1 MYCAL
6 ENTTGTMSS
15 NDQPVF
21 SFGNQ
26 PGAQANG
33 AAQQGDGFDNAAIDT
48 PAPELLATQET
59 QNATAAQP
67 SAAATPQHQQSA
79 ASSQQP
85 TTLSAEAENR
95 IVERLMSTLQ
105 SLGITQQQPA
115 TPAAPN
121 SQPEAQPQPEP
132 ALPEAEQDP
141 WADGQDPWNRQ
152 NWGWSA
158 QDWEQ
163 SSWKQ
168 YHSEDRDRPYLSHLD
183 FPTFNGDKEDYP
195 NYKYIV
201 TNLKAQCGPRD
212 HKYLAPRLI
221 SNFKGAFSDD
231 VRSMELN
238 SAEYQTPDGVER
250 LLAFIKKR
258 LNIRELD
265 LETEVFKKYF
275 DGIVRRRGETLIK
288 YIHAEEQAYRKLQ
301 RTLKEAMEGGHD
313 EWSSDEEPNPRNR
326 KFKMPKRLR
335 GFLFLERAQLP
346 LKEHSGILN
355 LTQGLNIDRLKR

>member
-1 MYCAL
+1 MDCAL

-15 NDQPVF
+15 DDQPVF
-21 SFGNQ
+21 AFGNP

-33 AAQQGDGFDNAAIDT
+33 AAQQDDEFSNAAIDT
-48 PAPELLATQET
+48 PAPELLATQHT
-59 QNATAAQP
+59 RNATAVQP
-67 SAAATPQHQQSA
+67 PAAATPQHQQSA

-85 TTLSAEAENR
+85 PPRLDTGATLSAEAENR

-121 SQPEAQPQPEP
+121 PQPEAQPQPESAP
-132 ALPEAEQDP
+132 SEAEQDP

-183 FPTFNGDKEDYP
+183 FPTFNGNKEDFA

-231 VRSMELN
+231 VRSMDLN
-238 SAEYQTPDGVER
+238 SPEYKTPDGVER
-250 LLAFIKKR
+250 LLAFVKKR
-258 LNIRELD
+258 LNLRELD
-265 LETEVFKKYF
+265 LET
-275 DGIVRRRGETLIK
+275 
-288 YIHAEEQAYRKLQ
+288 
-301 RTLKEAMEGGHD
+301 
-313 EWSSDEEPNPRNR
+313 
-326 KFKMPKRLR
+326 
-335 GFLFLERAQLP
+335 
-346 LKEHSGILN
+346 
-355 LTQGLNIDRLKR
+355 